1 MKMDLRFKRLC
12 ETAHTPTFGTK
23 YSAGMDLYNSNRT
36 TIEMAP
42 HETKFIHTGL
52 VFEIPIG
59 YVGLVYARSGLA
71 CKRGLRLANST
82 GVIDS
87 DYRGEVM
94 VALHNDSNDAQA
106 INPGERIA
114 QMIIMP
120 YPSIDLVE
128 VNEVD
133 DTERGVGGFGSTG
146 RA

>member
-12 ETAHTPTFGTK
+12 ETAHAPTFGTK
-23 YSAGMDLYNSNRT
+23 YSAGMDLYNSETN
-36 TIEMAP
+36 TIEIAS

-94 VALHNDSNDAQA
+94 VALHNDSNDAQV

>member
-1 MKMDLRFKRLC
+1 MKMDLRFKKLYK
-12 ETAHTPTFGTK
+12 TAHTPTFGTK
-23 YSAGMDLYNSNRT
+23 YSAGMDLYNSDT
-36 TIEMAP
+36 TTTEIAP
-42 HETKFIHTGL
+42 HETKFVHTGL

-59 YVGLVYARSGLA
+59 HVGLVYARSGLA

-94 VALHNDSNDAQA
+94 IALHNDSNAIQT

-128 VNEVD
+128 VSEIDN
-133 DTERGVGGFGSTG
+133 TERGVGGFGSTG
-146 RA
+146 R